1 MDMHD
6 AKPQNYVGAF
16 QIWQYKNSNKD
27 NWLHTWPV
35 EIKGANWMSVLA
47 YYLFCR

>member
-27 NWLHTWPV
+27 NWLHTFNMTSRD
-35 EIKGANWMSVLA
+35 KR
-47 YYLFCR
+47 C